1 MDRPSS
7 TDTEVS
13 ASPLLA
19 WLESLDASVPQE
31 PCLKREAFASLVD
44 SLDAN
49 ESCRRDTTGRP
60 VTPAGS
66 VRRPDSR
73 LPRIRHAFQRR
84 ARAALLRAWPPV
96 DRAFAD
102 TRFIEKVL
110 VDLDRV
116 SLAVSA
122 RIAQKQLS
130 KKQGELHGQVVSDGT
145 PRSFRPKD
153 EDSAEQRYHRQLQIA
168 AREHMD
174 RFGDGAPLDLPK
186 ARQLFKTTA
195 GLESKSRYTAAG
207 LERGALRHLGPLG
220 ERELVSLLDAGGGA
234 LGYCS
239 RAQGR
244 LDVSRPWADPTAV
257 TCRCEEPPLEA
268 IDNQEAHEADF
279 GKPPPWQSRARVLA
293 SQSGR
298 KSHRQQL
305 REELRREGGPPSV
318 TALHDTVSLAQ
329 VGKAVLEGDASA
341 LLQDRADSLWN
352 GPNPSIIA
360 PELQSVLGT
369 TSCRFPLLF
378 VAAFSGEPAIWNY
391 LTELLAKRD
400 QLLPHLVEDVEG
412 WHLPVILCLAPPS
425 KIQSKDSKRLLQ
437 SFFHLMGSKKLQ
449 QRPISYC
456 LLLPREEHWEG
467 DAAGQPMH
475 LLLERGSDVWPQLV
489 EMLVRE
495 GGFCHEEE
503 SGRIA
508 LVGRILAE
516 RGCMKDFLDAC
527 AKGGDA
533 VQPQSQAMA
542 GLYLGV
548 LKSSVPPIRCL
559 SALQALLENGL
570 APAAPLTPSAD
581 QWPLHAA
588 ARHNCLPVVKVL
600 LVAKADPFARNVR
613 GLTAL
618 EVAKHSRSWAAAAA
632 IRRAP
637 FKSRAFHVQLVA
649 EALARHIEELHASQV
664 AADIEDVAQA
674 LLRHLEDSV
683 SADTDLVAGALAQM
697 AVAMPLAPDASR
709 EEEVWGRSPNAAT
722 AESTDLVANALAQMA
737 IAAPLPPDASREE
750 VWGRSPNAATAES
763 TDLVANAL
771 AQMAIATPLP
781 QPDASK
787 EEEIYGASPH
797 SGHADLVEHVLV
809 RMMMA
814 SPLPGDDSFQEDVR
828 HEVNSISSGRSEIVH
843 TDVVAHLL
851 ARMLLDSPD
860 PKSEPKSDSLQHE
873 EVSSGHSDNVNTTLV
888 ANVLARMVLAA
899 TPSPGPNPETLLEED
914 TYARGSQSGGA
925 SNVDQVAA
933 ALAQMV
939 LANSPQRP
947 DVRETLEDQDCDR
960 EVANAAGR
968 ALAGV
973 VVAAHGAANLEEV
986 DEMLSHLAL

>member
-1 MDRPSS
+1 
-7 TDTEVS
+7 
-13 ASPLLA
+13 
-19 WLESLDASVPQE
+19 
-31 PCLKREAFASLVD
+31 
-44 SLDAN
+44 
-49 ESCRRDTTGRP
+49 
-60 VTPAGS
+60 
-66 VRRPDSR
+66 
-73 LPRIRHAFQRR
+73 
-84 ARAALLRAWPPV
+84 V

-153 EDSAEQRYHRQLQIA
+153 EDSVEQRYHRQLQIA

-220 ERELVSLLDAGGGA
+220 EKELVSLLDAGGGA

-244 LDVSRPWADPTAV
+244 LDVNRPWADPRAV

-268 IDNQEAHEADF
+268 IDAQEAHEADF

-352 GPNPSIIA
+352 GPNPSLIA

-378 VAAFSGEPAIWNY
+378 VAAFSGEPAIWKY

-412 WHLPVILCLAPPS
+412 WHLPVILCVAPPS
-425 KIQSKDSKRLLQ
+425 KIQFKDSKRLLQ

-467 DAAGQPMH
+467 DAAAQPMH
-475 LLLERGSDVWPQLV
+475 LLLERGLDVWPQLV

-664 AADIEDVAQA
+664 AADMEDVAQA

-697 AVAMPLAPDASR
+697 AVAMPLLPDASR
-709 EEEVWGRSPNAAT
+709 EEEEVRGRSPNAAT
-722 AESTDLVANALAQMA
+722 AEGTDLVADALAQMA
-737 IAAPLPPDASREE
+737 
-750 VWGRSPNAATAES
+750 
-763 TDLVANAL
+763 
-771 AQMAIATPLP
+771 MAMPIL
-781 QPDASK
+781 PDASK

-814 SPLPGDDSFQEDVR
+814 SPLPGDDTFQEDVR

-873 EVSSGHSDNVNTTLV
+873 EVSSGHSDAVNTTLV

-914 TYARGSQSGGA
+914 TCATGSQSGGA